1 MSSQLLL
8 IPEEKLLTLLEN
20 AYKEG
25 FNTYELANAGLEP
38 YDPITYALYIMSKLK
53 TKTNEKTTN

>member
-1 MSSQLLL
+1 MSTQLLI

-25 FNTYELANAGLEP
+25 FNTYELAEAGLEP
-38 YDPITYALYIMSKLK
+38 YDPITYALYIIFKLK
-53 TKTNEKTTN
+53 KTQNEKTTN